1 MIGNVKT
8 SLFLFFRG
16 GGAGGGIK
24 AMFYGCSYICMVR
37 EIRRRYTD
45 MSYYTVERNFAKY
58 NITLYITQD
67 VDKEGKI

>member
-1 MIGNVKT
+1 
-8 SLFLFFRG
+8 
-16 GGAGGGIK
+16 
-24 AMFYGCSYICMVR
+24 
-37 EIRRRYTD
+37 